1 MIRNGSRLCTSLQIS
16 VRQAVMPFQALPGY
30 FRAFESAESD
40 GVDSTVVDHL
50 EFVAHDSWS
59 HLHSEI
65 PADTDTHHYKLLVLA
80 RHGQGYHN
88 AAILRYGQKTWNEH
102 WCFLDGDEHGDW
114 LDSKLTPVGREQ
126 VEKTGLEVLAPMV
139 GHIQALPDV
148 FFTSPMR
155 RCLETFI
162 GSWGDVVSKNNN
174 NDSTIPVHV
183 VENLRERLGENACD
197 KRVPHSEV
205 VGEYQHYKTD
215 GGDVIHW
222 HYEPGYPEE
231 DQLWLQDHRET
242 DAELDERLHAGLS
255 QIFSQLNSDQRF
267 ISITCHSG
275 VIQSILRNLGH
286 PPVNNLDTGKVVCVV
301 VKINVKRLKGAS
313 HL

>member
-1 MIRNGSRLCTSLQIS
+1 
-16 VRQAVMPFQALPGY
+16 MPFKALPGY
-30 FRAFESAESD
+30 FRAFETVDSD

-59 HLHSEI
+59 DLHSQL
-65 PADTDTHHYKLLVLA
+65 PADTDTHHYKLVVLA

-88 AAILRYGQKTWNEH
+88 AAILRYGLEAWEGY
-102 WCFLDGDEHGDW
+102 WSFLEGDEHGTW
-114 LDSKLTPVGREQ
+114 VDSKLTPVGRDQ
-126 VEKTGLEVLAPMV
+126 VEKTGLEVLAPMID
-139 GHIQALPDV
+139 HIQALPDV

-162 GSWGDVVSKNNN
+162 GSWGDIFHKNNEYL
-174 NDSTIPVHV
+174 NDSPIPVHV
-183 VENLRERLGENACD
+183 IENLRERLGEHTCD

-205 VGEYQHYKTD
+205 VAQYQPYKTD
-215 GGDVIHW
+215 RGNVIHW
-222 HYEPGYPEE
+222 HYEPDYPEQ
-231 DQLWLQDHRET
+231 DSLWLQNYRET
-242 DAELDERLHAGLS
+242 DSELDKRLHAALS

-275 VIQSILRNLGH
+275 VIQSILRNLSH
-286 PPVNNLDTGKVVCVV
+286 PPVKNLDTGKTVCVV
-301 VKINVKRLKGAS
+301 VKINVNRLKGS